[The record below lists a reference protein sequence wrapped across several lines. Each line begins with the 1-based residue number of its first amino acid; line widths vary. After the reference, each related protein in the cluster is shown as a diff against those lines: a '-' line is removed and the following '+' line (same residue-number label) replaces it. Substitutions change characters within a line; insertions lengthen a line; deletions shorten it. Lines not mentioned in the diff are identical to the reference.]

1 MSETCL
7 TIYLFIL
14 EMVDD
19 MFQVLAA
26 VSNPPYVNIMLDTE
40 ILRSTTVACDLLY
53 NSERKYTNFVHS
65 ILALALL

>member
-1 MSETCL
+1 
-7 TIYLFIL
+7 
-14 EMVDD
+14 MVDD

-65 ILALALL
+65 ILALALF